1 MVFNKDSACIL
12 VLLSL
17 PFQFN
22 ILTDSYD
29 SYLSEMQKSWTN
41 SNQISYYQNYFAKKM
56 TFMVGFVSSISFIFI
71 FYKVRKMRLIISV
84 AFFMSGVTWLLYLL
98 ITEDKFYVFII
109 IRGIQG
115 IYLGALHM
123 PCVTYIFHFA
133 NDENKCFCG
142 CMVQVSMFVGLLL
155 LNLLFNFAN
164 WKTVAIICAVESFL
178 FCGIIWIIPEFY
190 VKPKTITHEYILK
203 KSNLRNLFI
212 MMLIMLLQQFSGI
225 STLLGQVSRLL
236 SGVGLSIGVYLESV
250 LFDFVGGMSTM
261 IAAFITDYIGT
272 KNMWSFSSLGLCI
285 GLIIY
290 AITLKTDTPNWLGT
304 LGVFVYFLFYGLGEG
319 PTPWYLCG
327 TMFPESVRIESS
339 AIILFENLFLGP
351 ILEQLWNSLDKING
365 QFGSIVFSAVACFL
379 SIFLG
384 RLIPAENRVNI
395 DRVNIL

>member
-1 MVFNKDSACIL
+1 
-12 VLLSL
+12 
-17 PFQFN
+17 
-22 ILTDSYD
+22 
-29 SYLSEMQKSWTN
+29 
-41 SNQISYYQNYFAKKM
+41 
-56 TFMVGFVSSISFIFI
+56 
-71 FYKVRKMRLIISV
+71 
-84 AFFMSGVTWLLYLL
+84 
-98 ITEDKFYVFII
+98 
-109 IRGIQG
+109 
-115 IYLGALHM
+115 
-123 PCVTYIFHFA
+123 
-133 NDENKCFCG
+133 
-142 CMVQVSMFVGLLL
+142 
-155 LNLLFNFAN
+155 
-164 WKTVAIICAVESFL
+164 
-178 FCGIIWIIPEFY
+178 
-190 VKPKTITHEYILK
+190 
-203 KSNLRNLFI
+203 
-212 MMLIMLLQQFSGI
+212 
-225 STLLGQVSRLL
+225 
-236 SGVGLSIGVYLESV
+236 
-250 LFDFVGGMSTM
+250 M